1 MLIAF
6 ALAIVLLV
14 AGAGFAV
21 HALWI
26 IALVLL
32 ALWFVGLVMG
42 RGEGAGNHRFFRW

>member
-1 MLIAF
+1 MVIVIA
-6 ALAIVLLV
+6 LLVVLLV

-26 IALVLL
+26 IALALL

-42 RGEGAGNHRFFRW
+42 RGEGAGNYRFFRW